1 MQVGLE
7 ASLAREQIGQVPGGT
22 VGMSGS
28 VVGLVDGVGV
38 GVGVAA
44 GAEAGTGTDGD
55 VCVVAAPTSRSS
67 CSLSV
72 SESTWS
78 VSGGSLSRLDA
89 AVVVVC

>member
-28 VVGLVDGVGV
+28 VVGLVDGV

-89 AVVVVC
+89 AVV